1 VSHLICIIDDDDDVR
16 DVLTYALELEGFQT
30 LPFSDPFEAVDVLSD
45 KQISEQPLLI
55 IVDYYMPHMNG
66 VNFIKLLREKYPE
79 TLGLIPVVL
88 STAHVF
94 DETFILPEGVRL
106 LEKPWSISDLLD
118 VIKASSHSDS
128 PSFFS

>member
-1 VSHLICIIDDDDDVR
+1 VSHLICIIDDDEDVR
-16 DVLTYALELEGFQT
+16 DVLSYALELEGFQT
-30 LPFSDPFEAVDVLSD
+30 LPFGDPFEAVDVLSD
-45 KQISEQPLLI
+45 RQTSEQPLLI

-66 VNFIKLLREKYPE
+66 VNFIKLLRERYPE

-94 DETFILPEGVRL
+94 EEGVTLPEGVRL
-106 LEKPWSISDLLD
+106 SEKPWSISDLLE
-118 VIKASSHSDS
+118 VINASSRSGS